1 MPLHRA
7 VELAS
12 PPPLLEI
19 TSGKV
24 GCVSAVSISW
34 HSSNHKITTS
44 GRGKGKKERKKIT
57 HKTEKAAQSQVPY
70 ICRGPEAVVQE
81 DMKQSH
87 SANGHTRPHNAT
99 AAKCMSG

>member
-7 VELAS
+7 AELAS
-12 PPPLLEI
+12 PPPPLEI

-24 GCVSAVSISW
+24 GCVSAVSISR

-44 GRGKGKKERKKIT
+44 GRGKGKKEKKKIT
-57 HKTEKAAQSQVPY
+57 HKTEKAAQSQVAY
-70 ICRGPEAVVQE
+70 ICRG

-99 AAKCMSG
+99 AAKYMSG

>member
-7 VELAS
+7 AELAS
-12 PPPLLEI
+12 PPPPLEI

-24 GCVSAVSISW
+24 GCVSAVSISR

-44 GRGKGKKERKKIT
+44 GRGKGKKKIT
-57 HKTEKAAQSQVPY
+57 HKTEKAAQSQVAY
-70 ICRGPEAVVQE
+70 ICRG

-99 AAKCMSG
+99 AAKYMSG